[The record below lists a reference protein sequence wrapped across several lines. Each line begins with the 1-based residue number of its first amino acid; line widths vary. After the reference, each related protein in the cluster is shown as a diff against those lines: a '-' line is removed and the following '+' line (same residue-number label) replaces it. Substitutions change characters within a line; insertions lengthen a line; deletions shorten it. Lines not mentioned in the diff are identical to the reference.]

1 MFTFLQKTPFFI
13 KKGVFFMKLS
23 ELIYNATNGDN
34 ICMEKLISKFSP
46 LITKYSNK
54 FSDSLDAKSELT
66 LCFIKII
73 KAIPFNSSRFLED
86 KYLISYINTSIK
98 RTYYA
103 LIKKDY
109 MYINSNIFV
118 ASGEDFNNFT
128 FKDNSNLIFTDLL
141 KCLSSKE
148 SLIITMHYLYMYK
161 DTDIAK
167 KLNISRQNVCV
178 TKKRALNKL
187 KAYIS

>member
-1 MFTFLQKTPFFI
+1 MR
-13 KKGVFFMKLS
+13 LS
-23 ELIYNATNGDN
+23 ELIYKAKNGDN
-34 ICMEKLISKFSP
+34 SCMETLISKFSP

-54 FSDSLDAKSELT
+54 FFDSLDAKSELT

-73 KAIPFNSSRFLED
+73 KAIPLNSSCFSED

-98 RTYYA
+98 RSYYA

-118 ASGEDFNNFT
+118 STGEDFNNFT
-128 FKDNSNLIFTDLL
+128 TKDNSNLIFTDLL
-141 KCLSSKE
+141 KYLSSKE
-148 SLIITMHYLYMYK
+148 SLILTMHYLYMYK
-161 DTDIAK
+161 DIDIAK

-187 KAYIS
+187 KSQIL